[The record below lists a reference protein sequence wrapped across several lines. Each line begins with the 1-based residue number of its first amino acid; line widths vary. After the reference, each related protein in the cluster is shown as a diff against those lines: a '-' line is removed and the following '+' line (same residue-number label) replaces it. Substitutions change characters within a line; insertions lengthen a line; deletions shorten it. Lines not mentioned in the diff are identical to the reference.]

1 VSCGNVTNG
10 TPAASGGG
18 STDSGGSQAGMAT
31 AHGKGKSGKA
41 TLQILGKSHAEK
53 HRPASDNV
61 QANSMS
67 PHLSMHSTRG
77 QQAGEARR
85 GRGGGRPS
93 SYWRRAP
100 IIKGG
105 KVYQK
110 VMAFSRWPLYPQL
123 YQSCCS
129 LFFFD
134 DGELTHTHS
143 CCADPVRHASAPAR

>member
-1 VSCGNVTNG
+1 
-10 TPAASGGG
+10 
-18 STDSGGSQAGMAT
+18 MAT